1 MKISGNVRPPGDK
14 SITHRLLLI
23 GALSQGRCI
32 LRHALRSDDSQA
44 MTGALRSLGIEIDDE
59 GGGSDRV
66 IVNGKGLQGLRKASA
81 ALDCGNSGTTARFL
95 LGTLAAY
102 SFESRIVG
110 DRSLS
115 GRPMKRVTD
124 PLTLMG
130 AKFCFERNDGLP
142 VIVKGGRLAA
152 LNYGSPVASAQIK
165 SALILAG
172 LAGGVEVAVE
182 EPQRSRDHTERLL
195 AELGQDI
202 QIQPR
207 SVRFRPGAA
216 VPEFAAEVPGDM
228 SAAAF
233 LIAAASLAESG
244 ELVLERVGV
253 NPTRTGLVRV
263 LRSMGCQI
271 EIAELGSSLGE
282 PIATLSVKAGELRG
296 VNISRSDVPSL
307 IDEIPILAVLAARA
321 QGTTRFDGVGEL
333 AFKESNRLEL
343 LGDNLRRIGV
353 GVDSTDDSL
362 IVHGTDKPL
371 GGRIATGGDHRMAM
385 AFAVLSA
392 MGNSGVEVP
401 DRLSPVVSYP
411 DFFQDLS
418 RITGDA

>member
-44 MTGALRSLGIEIDDE
+44 MSGALRSLGIEIDDA
-59 GGGSDRV
+59 GSDRV

-282 PIATLSVKAGELRG
+282 PIATLSVKAGEL
-296 VNISRSDVPSL
+296 
-307 IDEIPILAVLAARA
+307 
-321 QGTTRFDGVGEL
+321 
-333 AFKESNRLEL
+333 
-343 LGDNLRRIGV
+343 
-353 GVDSTDDSL
+353 
-362 IVHGTDKPL
+362 
-371 GGRIATGGDHRMAM
+371 
-385 AFAVLSA
+385 
-392 MGNSGVEVP
+392 
-401 DRLSPVVSYP
+401 
-411 DFFQDLS
+411 
-418 RITGDA
+418 